1 MYATSTGRTAAEIIQ
16 ANFTDSRQPVLHD
29 EVEAIRSELQL
40 AKAALTKSIFETVA
54 AVDDLGAKHDRFED
68 QIDGKLLLM
77 HSKFN
82 KLLRTQVKQV
92 RILT

>member
-1 MYATSTGRTAAEIIQ
+1 MYATSTGRTEIIQ
-16 ANFTDSRQPVLHD
+16 ANFTGSLQPVLHD
-29 EVEAIRSELQL
+29 EVEAIRSELQH

-54 AVDDLGAKHDRFED
+54 AVDDLGAKHDRFEN
-68 QIDGKLLLM
+68 QIDGKLFLM

-92 RILT
+92 RIFT